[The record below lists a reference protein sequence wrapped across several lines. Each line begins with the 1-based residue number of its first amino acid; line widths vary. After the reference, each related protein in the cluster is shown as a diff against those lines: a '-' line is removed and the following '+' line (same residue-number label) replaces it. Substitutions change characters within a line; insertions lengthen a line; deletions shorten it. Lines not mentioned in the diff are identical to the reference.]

1 VSKQPETAAKPAAKP
16 ELHKVKLA
24 KPHKHAG
31 EDHPKGTTIDVTAP
45 ERDFLIRA
53 GVIATPETTDA
64 AAPAAE

>member
-1 VSKQPETAAKPAAKP
+1 MSKQSDTAAKPAAKP

-31 EDHPKGTTIDVTAP
+31 VDQPEGATIEVTAP
-45 ERDFLIRA
+45 EREFLIQV
-53 GVIATPETTDA
+53 GVVATPETTDA

>member
-1 VSKQPETAAKPAAKP
+1 MSKQPENATKPAAKP

-31 EDHPKGTTIDVTAP
+31 VDHPVGLSIDVTGP
-45 ERDFLIRA
+45 ERDFLLRLGVVAAPESSA
-53 GVIATPETTDA
+53 G

>member
-1 VSKQPETAAKPAAKP
+1 MSKQSETAAKPAAKP

-31 EDHPKGTTIDVTAP
+31 EDHPKGTTITVTTP

-53 GVIATPETTDA
+53 GVISTSETSDA

>member
-1 VSKQPETAAKPAAKP
+1 MSKQPETAAKPTAKA

-31 EDHPKGTTIDVTAP
+31 VDHSAGSSINVTGP
-45 ERDFLIRA
+45 ERDFLLRV
-53 GVIATPETTDA
+53 GVVATPESSDG

>member
-1 VSKQPETAAKPAAKP
+1 MSKQPETAAKPAAKP

-31 EDHPKGTTIDVTAP
+31 QDLPKGATIDVTGP

-53 GVIATPETTDA
+53 GVVATPETTDA

>member
-1 VSKQPETAAKPAAKP
+1 MSKQPETAAKPAAKP
-16 ELHKVKLA
+16 ELYKVQLA

-31 EDHPKGTTIDVTAP
+31 VDHPSGKTIEVTAP

-53 GVIATPETTDA
+53 GVVNTPETTDA